1 MKKLLSLLIMGLG
14 IAGCADKQPADNGLT
29 FQFEGRS
36 INIAPYFEEF
46 PYTYFNVN
54 KEGDKLIFF
63 QTGNKQKLQWINI
76 EPGADIRN
84 AHDVTD
90 LDFTKRNCWSPTYN
104 AADSYFYWIGDEKND
119 EIINLYRTK
128 AGSNEVSKLT
138 DVPYI
143 YAWSFNPE
151 GTKVAYVGRMEQG
164 ETTRRDELHVL
175 NLQTLKDSL
184 ICEDADP
191 YRYTWGDVSWQPEGK
206 GLMLLAVKNYDRTYT
221 NVLYLDFATGKT
233 TVLTDP
239 VKPASL
245 SGVMVFSDWYSND
258 EALFLSDQ
266 DGYQNL
272 YSFKLST
279 GKTEQITNYT
289 MNIDKA
295 DFITLDGK
303 KYVLAM
309 QSNPIESK
317 LIMIDPSTR
326 QVVSQI
332 SSELALSLGA
342 VKDNTAILTAGGTTT
357 LFKVLK
363 AVCTTSSISLEPI
376 MDTPAD
382 LQQKLVHSSVER
394 LEIPTFDID
403 PATGKQRLIHV
414 YLFTPDNPLPTDRS
428 LLMVEAFYGGMNSYS
443 PDYQIYTQ
451 AGIYVLSAAPRGSA
465 GFGRDFASLND
476 KDLGGNETIDMIY
489 VSKYVAGKLN
499 IPAERVG
506 VFGMSHG
513 GYETMR
519 LITFPGEVNG
529 QQASFPFGFGIEAAG
544 FCDIIWQQYHSNIPD
559 WITLEAGDVKN
570 PTDSIRMVER
580 SPINDADKITGP
592 LLLIHGTSDNRVDIA
607 GSADMAD
614 KLEALGKPYKFVKME
629 GSGHGFKGTENNKVF
644 YGEVFDFIERQVLH
658 KN

>member
-1 MKKLLSLLIMGLG
+1 MKKLIAILIAGLG
-14 IAGCADKQPADNGLT
+14 IVGCAEKQKADNGLT
-29 FQFEGRS
+29 LQFEGRD
-36 INIAPYFEEF
+36 IDIAPYFEEF
-46 PYTYFNVN
+46 PYTYFNVS

-63 QTGNKQKLQWINI
+63 QTGNEQKLQWIDI
-76 EPGADIRN
+76 APGADIRQ
-84 AHDVTD
+84 AKDVTN
-90 LDFTKRNCWSPTYN
+90 LDFAKRNCWSPSYN
-104 AADSYFYWIGDEKND
+104 AADDCFYWIGDEKND

-128 AGSNEVSKLT
+128 AGSNEVQKLT

-143 YAWSFNPE
+143 YAWSFNPQ

-164 ETTRRDELHVL
+164 ETTRRDELHIL
-175 NLQTLKDSL
+175 DLQTLRDTL
-184 ICEDADP
+184 IAEDADP
-191 YRYTWGDVSWQPEGK
+191 YRFTWGDVSWQPEGK
-206 GLMLLAVKNYDRTYT
+206 GLMLLAVKDYDRTYT
-221 NVLYLDFATGKT
+221 NVLYLDLATGKT
-233 TVLTDP
+233 IVLTDAW
-239 VKPASL
+239 KPASL
-245 SGVMVFSDWYSND
+245 SGVMVFDDWYSND

-279 GKTEQITNYT
+279 GKTEQLTHYT
-289 MNIDKA
+289 LNIDKA
-295 DFITLDGK
+295 DFITLDRK

-309 QSNPIESK
+309 QSNPIASK
-317 LIMIDPSTR
+317 LTLIDPATR
-326 QVVSQI
+326 
-332 SSELALSLGA
+332 SEVAQATSDLALSLGA
-342 VKDNTAILTAGGTTT
+342 VKDHTAILTAGGTTT
-357 LFKVLK
+357 LFKVVK
-363 AVCTTSSISLEPI
+363 AVCSPSSIQFETV
-376 MDTPAD
+376 MQTPDD

-403 PATGKQRLIHV
+403 PATGKQRLIHA
-414 YLFTPDNPLPTDRS
+414 YLFKPENPLPADKS
-428 LLMVEAFYGGMNSYS
+428 LLMVESFYGGMNSYS
-443 PDYQIYTQ
+443 SEYQIYTQ

-465 GFGRDFASLND
+465 GFGRDFAALND

-489 VSKYVAGKLN
+489 ATKYVADKLQ

-506 VFGMSHG
+506 AFGMSHG

-519 LITFPGEVNG
+519 LLTFPGKVNG
-529 QQASFPFGFGIEAAG
+529 VQASFPFGFGIEAAG

-592 LLLIHGTSDNRVDIA
+592 LLLVHGTSDSRVDIA

-629 GSGHGFKGTENNKVF
+629 GSGHGFKGTENNRVF
-644 YGEVFDFIERQVLH
+644 YTEVFDFIESQVLT
-658 KN
+658 KK